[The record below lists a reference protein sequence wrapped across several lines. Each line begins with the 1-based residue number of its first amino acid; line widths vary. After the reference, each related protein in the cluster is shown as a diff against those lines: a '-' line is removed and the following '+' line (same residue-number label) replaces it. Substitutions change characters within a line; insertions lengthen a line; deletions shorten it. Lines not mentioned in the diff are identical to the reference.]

1 MAKNSTRIKRSN
13 CTSLEHNIS
22 KKNNNTSNIIEE
34 GPQDQTIENIMRY
47 SRAIKGIKTNSF
59 DPFLI
64 VLN

>member
-47 SRAIKGIKTNSF
+47 SRVTKAIKTNYF
-59 DPFLI
+59 GPCLI